1 MAKSLNPILRIGRW
15 LWLAPAVL
23 LACTGGGGPGPGS
36 KADATAASA
45 DAGLAERVPDALA
58 PDTARVPDALAPDT
72 ARAPDGAPLDA
83 QPRTPDAVATP
94 DLRQPEA
101 GAADGSGGVFVPP
114 MPSVTADST
123 LMDMTDFGTS
133 QGFKIILDYRYDTTQ
148 SMTRDKRLVLRT
160 AAASW
165 EQFIASDFAAVPAGT
180 YVRARDPENADAG
193 GSNFTL
199 TYPIDDL
206 VIFVGMAAID
216 AAGGGALGITYSSI
230 TNQGMT
236 ADLAAVLNGR
246 YNGNPFQ
253 PWVAT
258 VVFDTGDPFFV
269 DATMET
275 SDDIPSDQYDLY
287 STALHEFGH
296 VLGTGSCS
304 AYKALVANATFTGA
318 RAAAIYGAPVPLTSD
333 GIHVLKTVI
342 VDGRRVVMDEGDATG
357 QRSLI
362 TRLDLAMLE
371 DLGYSIR
378 R

>member
-1 MAKSLNPILRIGRW
+1 MAKSLNPLLQIGRW
-15 LWLAPAVL
+15 LCLAPLVL
-23 LACTGGGGPGPGS
+23 AACTGSGGPGTTGS
-36 KADATAASA
+36 KADATAISVDAGLSERAPEAVVA
-45 DAGLAERVPDALA
+45 DAGRATDTGPLA
-58 PDTARVPDALAPDT
+58 
-72 ARAPDGAPLDA
+72 
-83 QPRTPDAVATP
+83 TPDAAGNRDLPQP
-94 DLRQPEA
+94 DA
-101 GAADGSGGVFVPP
+101 GAGDGTGGVFVPP
-114 MPSVTADST
+114 MPSVSTDST

>member
-1 MAKSLNPILRIGRW
+1 MAKSLNPSLRIGPW

-23 LACTGGGGPGPGS
+23 LACTGGAGPGPATGS
-36 KADATAASA
+36 KADATASSV
-45 DAGLAERVPDALA
+45 DAGLAESTPDALA
-58 PDTARVPDALAPDT
+58 TEIARTPDAAPV
-72 ARAPDGAPLDA
+72 DA
-83 QPRTPDAVATP
+83 QPRTPDAVAAP

-101 GAADGSGGVFVPP
+101 GAADASGGFVPP

-123 LMDMTDFGTS
+123 LMDTTDFGTS

-165 EQFIASDFAAVPAGT
+165 EQFISSDFAPVPAGT
-180 YVRARDPENADAG
+180 YVRARDPENMDAG
-193 GSNFTL
+193 GSNFTV

-206 VIFVGMAAID
+206 VIFVGMGVI
-216 AAGGGALGITYSSI
+216 GPGELGLTSTSI
-230 TNQGMT
+230 TAQGMT
-236 ADLAAVLNGR
+236 ADLAAVLSGR

-253 PWVAT
+253 PVAGT
-258 VVFDTGDPFFV
+258 VAFNEDAAFFV

-275 SDDIPSDQYDLY
+275 SDDIPSDQYDFY

-296 VLGTGSCS
+296 ALGIGNCP
-304 AYKALVANATFTGA
+304 AYKALVVDATFTGA
-318 RAAAIYGAPVPLTSD
+318 HAVAVYGAPVPLTTD
-333 GIHVLKTVI
+333 GAHVLRTVS
-342 VDGRRVVMDEGDATG
+342 VDGRRVVMDQSDTTG

-371 DLGYSIR
+371 DLGYLIR
-378 R
+378 Y

>member
-1 MAKSLNPILRIGRW
+1 
-15 LWLAPAVL
+15 LA
-23 LACTGGGGPGPGS
+23 
-36 KADATAASA
+36 
-45 DAGLAERVPDALA
+45 
-58 PDTARVPDALAPDT
+58 ARVPDA
-72 ARAPDGAPLDA
+72 APLDA

-101 GAADGSGGVFVPP
+101 GAADGSGGVFVLP

-165 EQFIASDFAAVPAGT
+165 EQFIASDFTPIPAGT
-180 YVRARDPENADAG
+180 NVRARDPENVDAG
-193 GSNFTL
+193 GNNFTV

-206 VIFVGMAAID
+206 VIFAGMAGID
-216 AAGGGALGITYSSI
+216 GPGGTLGATYSSA
-230 TNQGMT
+230 TYP
-236 ADLAAVLNGR
+236 ADLAAVLYGR

-258 VVFDTGDPFFV
+258 VVFDKDDSLFV
-269 DATMET
+269 DTTMET
-275 SDDIPSDQYDLY
+275 SNDIPSNQVDFY
-287 STALHEFGH
+287 SVALHEFGH
-296 VLGTGSCS
+296 VLGIGDSS
-304 AYKALVANATFTGA
+304 AYTALVVNYTFTGA
-318 RAAAIYGAPVPLTSD
+318 HAVAIYGAPVPLTSD
-333 GIHVLKTVI
+333 RFLHVLKTVI
-342 VDGRRVVMDEGDATG
+342 VDGRRVVMDQGDAAG

-371 DLGYSIR
+371 DLGYLIR